1 MGIQGFG
8 SINQNGERFSDI
20 YEENNL
26 ITGGTLFKHGVIHK
40 TPWRFPDE
48 NTVREIDR
56 VIKNQKCRRSLQVV
70 RASRGAGVGS
80 DTSLQVVFHKKRL

>member
-8 SINQNGERFSDI
+8 WVNQNGDRFSDVCVKYNFI
-20 YEENNL
+20 
-26 ITGGTLFKHGVIHK
+26 IGRKLFKHRIIHK
-40 TPWRFPDE
+40 ITWRFPDE